1 MPISSLDFISPK
13 ITLKYNGRNSH
24 VSKIGGFLSLCL
36 SIIIFILGFYC
47 FWSLFEPR
55 FYSSFLYEENTN
67 DYKLFQNI
75 NYSGINHFLQI
86 YSHSDNGRFG
96 EIDNRNLI
104 IYALKENNNLY
115 RKNNLNLELQNI
127 EHWLYDRC
135 DKINNIHSNL
145 FDEISKYIKN
155 YSSLICI
162 RFYFNPNDKK
172 YYEIGN
178 DGYVEPYLETSK
190 LNEKKYPFKI
200 IIEKCLNESLININ
214 IGQKCNSEMDIN
226 KYFEIYDEIFIYF
239 IYNQIMPMSSQN
251 KLRKNIYSISDK
263 LDQLS
268 YFDNDIIF
276 QPIKIKKAG
285 SFVNTYKD
293 NFSFWVNNN
302 FDKFQKPDNNVNGNL
317 LGICNIYL
325 NNNIITYQIRFSN
338 LIDILS
344 HLGGLIKI
352 FFLLFKSLNY
362 LNHRYIITENAQDL
376 FKINTGIESNF
387 NEVKDR
393 AFDLTIKNVKINQM
407 NSNINDDNSV
417 KFVKEFSPVNNK
429 RKLKN
434 FFEGVSQ
441 NDKQSSKQNMPL
453 FPLNISSNKRNNNII
468 KKNTNIFD
476 VKNRDKRKSYLS
488 QVYSIKRR
496 ETSIYSKNRSHKE
509 KNITNND
516 FTSSK
521 GKNLNYN
528 NENISILFNQSKK
541 SNNEFSPS
549 KKNNNEYNPLRKLK
563 SKRILNVKLPSNKI
577 VREKFDNPHF
587 GLKSHN
593 KERHKSINY
602 SNQKKFFRYSIFSR
616 SHLKMQNPSELINDS
631 SKYMLVNNKN
641 IVPQLTRY
649 QNDKNKF
656 YEHNLAAKTIY
667 DNTEYANSSK
677 NFQTFTL
684 QKVNS
689 NVDMNFIFKSFI
701 KNKLKAEMSEGKE
714 GFANLINQKIIILD
728 FLKSF
733 FMPTKK
739 NKNKVS
745 LINNFR
751 NKLLSE
757 EHLYKNYINLYAIQ
771 KIFQIEE
778 AYKFDFTELYNNL

>member
-1 MPISSLDFISPK
+1 MKISSLDFISPK

-24 VSKIGGFLSLCL
+24 VSKIGGLLSLCL
-36 SIIIFILGFYC
+36 SIIICIFGFYC

-55 FYSSFLYEENTN
+55 FYSSFLYEENIN
-67 DYKLFQNI
+67 DYKLFQKI

-86 YSHSDNGRFG
+86 YSHSDRLG
-96 EIDNRNLI
+96 EIDNKNII
-104 IYALKENNNLY
+104 IYALKENDNLY
-115 RKNNLNLELQNI
+115 RKNNINLELQNI

-135 DKINNIHSNL
+135 DKINNIHINL
-145 FDEISKYIKN
+145 FDEISKYVKN

-178 DGYVEPYLETSK
+178 DGFVEPYLETSK

-214 IGQKCNSEMDIN
+214 IGRKCNSEMDIN
-226 KYFEIYDEIFIYF
+226 KYFETYDEIFIYF
-239 IYNQIMPMSSQN
+239 IYNQIMPMSSHN

-276 QPIKIKKAG
+276 QPIKIKKEGAL
-285 SFVNTYKD
+285 FNTYKD
-293 NFSFWVNNN
+293 NFSFWVYNNY
-302 FDKFQKPDNNVNGNL
+302 DKSQKSDNTENGNL

-325 NNNIITYQIRFSN
+325 NNNIMTYQIRFSN

-344 HLGGLIKI
+344 HFGGLIKI
-352 FFLLFKSLNY
+352 LFLFFKFLNY
-362 LNHRYIITENAQDL
+362 LNHRYIITKNAQNL
-376 FKINTGIESNF
+376 FKINTNF
-387 NEVKDR
+387 NGVKDR
-393 AFDLTIKNVKINQM
+393 PFDLTIKNVKINQK
-407 NSNINDDNSV
+407 NSNINDDNSI
-417 KFVKEFSPVNNK
+417 KFVKEFSPINNK
-429 RKLKN
+429 RKFKN
-434 FFEGVSQ
+434 FIEGVSQ
-441 NDKQSSKQNMPL
+441 NEKQSSKKNIPL
-453 FPLNISSNKRNNNII
+453 YPKNISSYKRNNNII
-468 KKNTNIFD
+468 KKNTNIFEG
-476 VKNRDKRKSYLS
+476 KNKDKRKSYLS
-488 QVYSIKRR
+488 QVYSIRR
-496 ETSIYSKNRSHKE
+496 KETGNYSKNRSHKE

-516 FTSSK
+516 FSSIK
-521 GKNLNYN
+521 GKNINFN
-528 NENISILFNQSKK
+528 NETISILFNQSKK

-549 KKNNNEYNPLRKLK
+549 KKNNKEYNPLKKLK

-577 VREKFDNPHF
+577 IREKSDNQHF

-616 SHLKMQNPSELINDS
+616 NHLKNQNPSELINDS
-631 SKYMLVNNKN
+631 SKYMLINNKN
-641 IVPQLTRY
+641 LVPQLTRY
-649 QNDKNKF
+649 QNDTSKF
-656 YEHNLAAKTIY
+656 YEQNLVSRTIN
-667 DNTEYANSSK
+667 DNSEYANSSN
-677 NFQTFTL
+677 NFQTFAL
-684 QKVNS
+684 KKVNS
-689 NVDMNFIFKSFI
+689 NIDMNFIFKSFI
-701 KNKLKAEMSEGKE
+701 KNRLKEEIPEGKE
-714 GFANLINQKIIILD
+714 GFEKLVNQKIIILD

-733 FMPTKK
+733 FMTRKK
-739 NKNKVS
+739 IKNKVS

-778 AYKFDFTELYNNL
+778 EYKFDFTELYNNL